1 MAGRGWMVVL
11 GGGGRSGGGGM
22 EVGRGWLLL
31 LPGEISLVMKGH
43 VVGAPEEVGGHYGLK
58 CVHFPEKL
66 NY

>member
-1 MAGRGWMVVL
+1 MAGSGWMVVL

-43 VVGAPEEVGGHYGLK
+43 VVGAPEEVGDTM
-58 CVHFPEKL
+58 V
-66 NY
+66 